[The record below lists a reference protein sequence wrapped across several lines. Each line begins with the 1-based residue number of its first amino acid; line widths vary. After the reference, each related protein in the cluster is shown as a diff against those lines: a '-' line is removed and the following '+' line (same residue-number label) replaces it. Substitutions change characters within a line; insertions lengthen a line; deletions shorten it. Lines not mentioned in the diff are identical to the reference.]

1 MLGSL
6 PPDSVS
12 RRQSVVALVRQSQPF
27 LLLPFVVLNAWCLWV
42 VVDTLRT
49 PLSIFLAAAILSF
62 ILDFPVRLL
71 ERWRLPRALA
81 IALVIVTILGLL
93 LVAGLTLVPLVIH
106 QVEML
111 GQLLPGWIS
120 SGVQKLLE
128 LRQNPL
134 LQRLPV
140 DVDQLLTNLGNGLS
154 AQLQLLSTRVLDL
167 LVTTANGI
175 FQTLLTLIF
184 TFYLLLQGESF
195 WDSIFRWLPR
205 RRRERVR
212 QAFSLS
218 FRNYLTSQ
226 ITLASLI
233 GSGVT
238 LTLLLLGV
246 EFWLLFGL
254 GVGLLALLPFGG
266 PIGIAIISA
275 ILGLSNGWEGLR
287 TLVACLLVDQAIE
300 NVLAPRLFG
309 QLTGVHPVWI
319 LLSILLGAQLGGVL
333 GVVLAVP
340 TAGFIRLMLQEAPA
354 PAPVR
359 EVAP

>member
-1 MLGSL
+1 MLGSS
-6 PPDSVS
+6 PPVTVS
-12 RRQSVVALVRQSQPF
+12 RRQSVVALLRQSQPF
-27 LLLPFVVLNAWCLWV
+27 LLLPFLVLNAWCLWV

-71 ERWRLPRALA
+71 ERWRLPRTLA
-81 IALVIVTILGLL
+81 IALVVLAILGLL
-93 LVAGLTLVPLVIH
+93 ALAGLTVVPLVIH
-106 QVEML
+106 QVE
-111 GQLLPGWIS
+111 QLAQVLPTWVGA
-120 SGVQKLLE
+120 GVQKLME

-140 DVDQLLTNLGNGLS
+140 DLDQLLTNLGNALS
-154 AQLQLLSTRVLDL
+154 VQLQTFSSRLLDL
-167 LVTTANGI
+167 LLTTANGI

-184 TFYLLLQGESF
+184 TFYLLLQGDSF
-195 WDSIFRWLPR
+195 WDSLFRWFPR
-205 RRRERVR
+205 RRRQRVR
-212 QAFSLS
+212 DAFSLS

-233 GSGVT
+233 GTGVT
-238 LTLLLLGV
+238 LTLLVLGV

-266 PIGIAIISA
+266 PIGIGIISA
-275 ILGLSNGWEGLR
+275 ILGLSNGWMGLR
-287 TLVACLLVDQAIE
+287 ALVGCLLVDQAIE

-319 LLSILLGAQLGGVL
+319 LLSILLGAQVGGVL

-340 TAGFIRLMLQEAPA
+340 TAGFIRLMLAEPPA
-354 PAPVR
+354 PLPMR
-359 EVAP
+359 ELP